1 MYQPR
6 SAGLTVA
13 VPTPTE
19 TDPMTEE
26 PLSGMLAPLPYLP
39 CELYQ
44 AWEAARDTA
53 RMAYAEWCAVPPSQ
67 KGDAHVAYRAAAD
80 REDVAARRFMEA
92 AERFDAEA
100 AHPGGTLA
108 VAP

>member
-1 MYQPR
+1 MYQLR

-13 VPTPTE
+13 VSNPTE
-19 TDPMTEE
+19 IDPMTED

-53 RMAYAEWCAVPPSQ
+53 RMAYEEWCAVSPAE
-67 KGDAHVAYRAAAD
+67 KGDAYVAYRAAAD
-80 REDVAARRFMEA
+80 REDVAARNFLEA
-92 AERFDAEA
+92 GEHVETELAQSASTVA
-100 AHPGGTLA
+100 ATP
-108 VAP
+108 